1 MTCLIKRIEKI
12 RRNNEKA
19 KRTSDMLVVRQ
30 QFNIN
35 R

>member
-1 MTCLIKRIEKI
+1 MTCLKKRIEKI
-12 RRNNEKA
+12 RRNQEQA

-30 QFNIN
+30 QFNVN